1 MRFKN
6 VNLIFVLLIFVILL
20 SINYLLYYH
29 LIPNLNLNSFSS
41 LGFISNDSFVFHTL
55 SLKYLES
62 KLNLIQFIGILYDVN
77 FHVFFL
83 SIIYFFSISPFF
95 YTLINIVLV
104 ILCILIAF
112 QIIDKKIDSNKKN
125 QIFIA
130 KSSFTLLTILLP
142 SNFFFYSQIGEEC
155 FVILSLFYLIKFFLI
170 NQNFRFEKKYTT
182 EIIFLFLSTD
192 VLIISKDY
200 IIFTFIIFSWV
211 LILLGAATKY
221 LNIKDSIFFNKI
233 LLISSLAILVILLK
247 FILQLGNINF
257 IDYYNNVV
265 NNNLERND
273 LYSNFI
279 YESNH
284 IFDKFSEPFNKIR
297 YFLVNYSILNG
308 ANSLVSTEIPVNF
321 NQTVFVYL
329 KTLFFSLI
337 YPANYLANDISLLNK
352 IAISENLVYLI
363 LIFSIFLI
371 KNKNNK
377 ELLLIAFYIF
387 ILSVILYLNPNI
399 GSFYKQKSLFLYTTA
414 IYGIINW
421 INIFQYINK
430 NIFISIDNKKN
441 QNDLSVLSSSSFK
454 ILILIVVV
462 SVLILSR
469 DLFIINSSSNSYDIE
484 IYLLVILSMSIISNS
499 INTPLN
505 ELLINYFYKKNKIDT
520 KFLVLIL
527 CASLL
532 INILIY
538 NLIIDTTYLIF
549 ISITILTI
557 IFYLSILINS
567 LINAYFIYSHKVLY
581 IYFAQTIS
589 IIISLIFLFFV
600 RNNLTLSNIIFSLN
614 IWISANIFF
623 NILFANNH
631 YKEILTKF
639 TYYHL
644 IKKDMYNF
652 VNNYFSYILLN
663 GNIIILI
670 LFSTSK
676 FIDDNS
682 LVVSLRLYLYI
693 LGILIVIFNLVISP
707 YLFKNSNNPKI
718 FNKISKFIELI
729 FISSLLFIF
738 IVLVSLEWLLDIS
751 FSFSL
756 IIGRSSIIYLSQI
769 LILGFPFVILNY
781 FFTKKLL
788 SINDFK
794 SANIINLFVT
804 SFFFLLVI
812 LIDKK
817 NIELICYTFLFVNVI
832 QFFIFNYLIK
842 NKNTFQIKLISL
854 FPSLYLF
861 TIFFLIKFGLINNF
875 YLASIIPISIILL
888 KKRFYD

>member
-1 MRFKN
+1 M
-6 VNLIFVLLIFVILL
+6 
-20 SINYLLYYH
+20 
-29 LIPNLNLNSFSS
+29 
-41 LGFISNDSFVFHTL
+41 
-55 SLKYLES
+55 
-62 KLNLIQFIGILYDVN
+62 
-77 FHVFFL
+77 
-83 SIIYFFSISPFF
+83 
-95 YTLINIVLV
+95 
-104 ILCILIAF
+104 
-112 QIIDKKIDSNKKN
+112 
-125 QIFIA
+125 
-130 KSSFTLLTILLP
+130 
-142 SNFFFYSQIGEEC
+142 
-155 FVILSLFYLIKFFLI
+155 
-170 NQNFRFEKKYTT
+170 
-182 EIIFLFLSTD
+182 
-192 VLIISKDY
+192 
-200 IIFTFIIFSWV
+200 
-211 LILLGAATKY
+211 
-221 LNIKDSIFFNKI
+221 
-233 LLISSLAILVILLK
+233 ILLK

-321 NQTVFVYL
+321 NQTIFVYL

-371 KNKNNK
+371 KNNNNK

-399 GSFYKQKSLFLYTTA
+399 GSFYKQKSLFLYTTS

-454 ILILIVVV
+454 IFILIVVV

-589 IIISLIFLFFV
+589 IIISFIFLFFV

-707 YLFKNSNNPKI
+707 YLFKNSNNQEI

-756 IIGRSSIIYLSQI
+756 IIGSSSIIYLSQI
-769 LILGFPFVILNY
+769 LILGFH
-781 FFTKKLL
+781 LL
-788 SINDFK
+788 F
-794 SANIINLFVT
+794 
-804 SFFFLLVI
+804 
-812 LIDKK
+812 
-817 NIELICYTFLFVNVI
+817 
-832 QFFIFNYLIK
+832 
-842 NKNTFQIKLISL
+842 
-854 FPSLYLF
+854 
-861 TIFFLIKFGLINNF
+861 
-875 YLASIIPISIILL
+875 
-888 KKRFYD
+888 